1 MATRHLALV
10 AGITRHSDLGPA
22 VAASLH
28 RRGARVVALC
38 ADEQAERR
46 LRAVVGAAAP
56 GLGVVIA
63 ARAPATVGE
72 LYADPVAHALEGVG
86 LAARGTA
93 FDVVF
98 HEQCGTVREAAAALA
113 LATRVRLAAGARVVL
128 ATSDTAPPAL
138 AWTDE
143 LDDCGAALARAP
155 LPGGSNV
162 FALHFAAAR
171 DDLELA
177 RALLARA
184 GAGAGVVDAAT
195 AARGETPLWVAA
207 RFGGAGVAALLL
219 DAGANVEARRTN
231 AGGAT
236 PLIVSRSASARARA
250 RALTPLPSRERARA
264 RTLTPLPSIE
274 RALL

>member
-86 LAARGTA
+86 LAARRRSAESERPHLCGDRGTGPRREPGRSSGGPLGITRA
-93 FDVVF
+93 A
-98 HEQCGTVREAAAALA
+98 QQAGTLR
-113 LATRVRLAAGARVVL
+113 R
-128 ATSDTAPPAL
+128 
-138 AWTDE
+138 
-143 LDDCGAALARAP
+143 
-155 LPGGSNV
+155 
-162 FALHFAAAR
+162 HFR
-171 DDLELA
+171 
-177 RALLARA
+177 RA
-184 GAGAGVVDAAT
+184 GD
-195 AARGETPLWVAA
+195 
-207 RFGGAGVAALLL
+207 
-219 DAGANVEARRTN
+219 RT
-231 AGGAT
+231 
-236 PLIVSRSASARARA
+236 
-250 RALTPLPSRERARA
+250 
-264 RTLTPLPSIE
+264 
-274 RALL
+274 